1 MLKEL
6 VHYLRH
12 INTFWST
19 LVDGDRQKLSKIG
32 IHTVEILQLMAPA
45 ASKSDAK
52 KVEGL
57 IAAGEAFQEF
67 SKDERAA
74 IWTKLSESEAC
85 QSIIPS
91 LFTFFRDVI
100 YLQACA
106 DGIKQLVVL
115 SKDQA
120 TVRAAMKRIYVP
132 SQSAEGVQVQTSEKL
147 FRDHACSTSET
158 FELAYRQ
165 LWLFAMRHYPQ
176 LARKT
181 TSKRAVAKANSGKP
195 DGAILYNLAILSQN
209 LGFRSATAVDLVKV
223 SPDRQ
228 IALEA
233 LLKARK
239 PDSYQYDINIFE
251 SLVERV
257 VECFACA
264 VAHES
269 GPQPAE
275 ARVTS
280 LKPRCGPPRETTHI
294 LDQSR
299 LFLDQ
304 MHFKITSKPR
314 IVTSFYVRQCV
325 YFAFFGRR
333 SISPQNQEHSRETA
347 PSSPLFVP
355 VHSSPMIFDEVE
367 RDTSHSSA
375 RELRR
380 DERRKRRE
388 QKRKSR
394 QRKNE
399 LRIHRRPLE
408 LDISTVVAC
417 TSNTN
422 EDTAMEDPV
431 QLPVANFTPALEEPE
446 IDLDMD
452 ERSFIDRD
460 TEAEISMSDSG
471 DRGIED
477 GFASELPYTKSISP
491 LSESNYEPSVQDEPE
506 RSMIQEDR
514 EASPSEPNSFDEYPD
529 RPIQFTDSGQVAGVG
544 ELEQLQVS
552 DTQTEICLDEFQV
565 NENREARILSSPFPS
580 ANSTATDEIQATENE
595 IQEALRTLEEE
606 AQIRAQDAQFGSSTL
621 ALTPVEPA
629 CNNEAET
636 MNPAPAAG
644 QGTEEPISTELQVHI
659 PTSNELIQQGQ
670 TARDIRA
677 AKRATRFNF
686 RQAKAKFDQPR
697 QADLQII
704 RQAGQQDSSV
714 SEGPSVLEAETRKK
728 RRQKTDQNDD
738 MVVASVDNVM
748 DTGCSP
754 PQTLQPQQVQVYN
767 AITITFRYYEKR
779 KTLED
784 TTWPQSDQ
792 IMVEPDNFAAS
803 SEVQRLVEKY
813 ARKKRYAR
821 FYNRYLRKVTSNR
834 CVQAAI
840 EDGSY
845 TVFMSLGEDLEVT
858 KEKLEE
864 VAEVLEDEEL

>member
-1 MLKEL
+1 
-6 VHYLRH
+6 
-12 INTFWST
+12 
-19 LVDGDRQKLSKIG
+19 
-32 IHTVEILQLMAPA
+32 MAPA
-45 ASKSDAK
+45 ASKTDAK

-57 IAAGEAFQEF
+57 IVAGEAFQEF

-91 LFTFFRDVI
+91 LFTFFRDVT

-115 SKDQA
+115 RKDQA

-181 TSKRAVAKANSGKP
+181 TSKRVVAKANSGKP
-195 DGAILYNLAILSQN
+195 DGAVLYNLAILSQS
-209 LGFRSATAVDLVKV
+209 LGFKSATAVDLVKV

-239 PDSYQYDINIFE
+239 PDSYQYDINLFE

-280 LKPRCGPPRETTHI
+280 LKPR
-294 LDQSR
+294 
-299 LFLDQ
+299 
-304 MHFKITSKPR
+304 
-314 IVTSFYVRQCV
+314 
-325 YFAFFGRR
+325 
-333 SISPQNQEHSRETA
+333 
-347 PSSPLFVP
+347 
-355 VHSSPMIFDEVE
+355 SPMVLDEVE

-399 LRIHRRPLE
+399 LRIHRRPVE
-408 LDISTVVAC
+408 LDMATVVAF

-431 QLPVANFTPALEEPE
+431 QLPVANFSPALGEPE
-446 IDLDMD
+446 IDLDID
-452 ERSFIDRD
+452 EGSFIDRD

-477 GFASELPYTKSISP
+477 EIASELPYTKSISP
-491 LSESNYEPSVQDEPE
+491 LGESNYEPSVQNEPE
-506 RSMIQEDR
+506 RSMIQEDC
-514 EASPSEPNSFDEYPD
+514 EAPPSEPNSFDEYPD

-552 DTQTEICLDEFQV
+552 DTQTEIRLDEYQV
-565 NENREARILSSPFPS
+565 NENGGARILSSPCPS
-580 ANSTATDEIQATENE
+580 AVSTATDEIQSTENE

-606 AQIRAQDAQFGSSTL
+606 AQTRAQDAQFGSSTL
-621 ALTPVEPA
+621 ALTPIEPA
-629 CNNEAET
+629 CNNAAET
-636 MNPAPAAG
+636 MNAAPAAG
-644 QGTEEPISTELQVHI
+644 QGSEEPITTELQVHI
-659 PTSNELIQQGQ
+659 PTPNELIQQGQ

-686 RQAKAKFDQPR
+686 RQANATAIDQPR

-704 RQAGQQDSSV
+704 RQVDQQNSSI
-714 SEGPSVLEAETRKK
+714 SEGPSVVEAETRKK

-738 MVVASVDNVM
+738 MVVASVDDVM
-748 DTGCSP
+748 DTGFSP
-754 PQTLQPQQVQVYN
+754 PQAPQSRQVQVYN
-767 AITITFRYYEKR
+767 AITITFRCYEDR
-779 KTLED
+779 RNPGD
-784 TTWPQSDQ
+784 TMWRISDQ
-792 IMVEPDNFAAS
+792 IVVEPGNFAAS
-803 SEVQRLVEKY
+803 SEAQRLVEKY
-813 ARKKRYAR
+813 ARKDNKHAR
-821 FYNRYLRKVTSNR
+821 FYNRYMRKVTAAR

-845 TVFMSLGEDLEVT
+845 TVFMSLREDLKVT
-858 KEKLEE
+858 KEILEE
-864 VAEVLEDEEL
+864 VAKLLEDEEL